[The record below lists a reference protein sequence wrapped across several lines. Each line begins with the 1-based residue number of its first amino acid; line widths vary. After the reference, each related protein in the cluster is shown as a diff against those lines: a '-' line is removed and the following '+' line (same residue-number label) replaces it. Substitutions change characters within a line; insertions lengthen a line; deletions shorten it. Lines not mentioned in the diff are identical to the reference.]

1 MENRSC
7 NNNQMTLRASFY
19 AIFLCMLFGG
29 NAVAIKFSLS
39 GVGPFTAA
47 GLRFGIS
54 AFVIYIWATFKK
66 QPLRINKKQA
76 LQLFILSQFFI
87 MQSTFLYLGLTKTT
101 ASHGV
106 LIINLLPFFVM
117 VMAHFFIPGD
127 HITFKKVLGLICGFL
142 GVVVLF
148 FDNHGL
154 SHDLI
159 IGDLMILFTAFFWGC
174 NIIYAK
180 RIINDFNV
188 IQITWY
194 PMVISTPLF
203 LLGGYL
209 WDSQMVKTLN
219 STIINALLYQS
230 VIAAAYGF
238 IAWNNLLQKFGA
250 TALHS
255 FIFLMPLS
263 GVFFSVVLLGEPLSI
278 YLVLSIMMIIS
289 GLFIVNIKFGNPN
302 FKR

>member
-7 NNNQMTLRASFY
+7 NNDQMTLRASFY

-39 GVGPFTAA
+39 GVGAFTAA

-76 LQLFILSQFFI
+76 MQLFILSQFFI

-127 HITFKKVLGLICGFL
+127 HITLKKVLGLICGFL
-142 GVVVLF
+142 GVVLIF

-180 RIINDFNV
+180 RIINNFNV

-194 PMVISTPLF
+194 PMIISTPLF
-203 LLGGYL
+203 FLGGYL

-230 VIAAAYGF
+230 VIAAAFGF

-255 FIFLMPLS
+255 FVFLMPLS
-263 GVFFSVVLLGEPLSI
+263 GVFFSVVLLGESLSI
-278 YLVLSIMMIIS
+278 YLILSIMMIIS
-289 GLFIVNIKFGNPN
+289 GLFIVNIKFG
-302 FKR
+302 